1 MATDYNLLWADENSE
16 RGTPGYSNNGNF
28 RGHMLTGLA
37 TYRCCK
43 NFVTYF
49 LLDYFIPGGYYT
61 TPSGDQAYF
70 ARVSMEWTF

>member
-1 MATDYNLLWADENSE
+1 
-16 RGTPGYSNNGNF
+16 
-28 RGHMLTGLA
+28 MLTGLA

-49 LLDYFIPGGYYT
+49 LVDYLIPGGYYT
-61 TPSGDQAYF
+61 APNGDEAYF